1 MRPGITLTD
10 GTTTIV
16 VPPMNLRIQTDE
28 ENEQH
33 LDRIFRGDI
42 TDGKAFTNSCITI
55 LLACARLNHP
65 DLKRET
71 LLDVVDAADLGKL
84 VSSVLSKSGFK
95 PRPLE
100 ETSAEQEAPANPPP
114 APASSDSSSIT
125 PDGSP
130 TTSST
135 DSPGAI
141 TPI

>member
-16 VPPMNLRIQTDE
+16 VPALNLRISTDPE
-28 ENEQH
+28 YMPL
-33 LDRIFRGDI
+33 LDRITSGNISTAEDRE
-42 TDGKAFTNSCITI
+42 AYAEACIVI

-71 LLDVVDAADLGKL
+71 LLDLVDSADLGKL
-84 VSSVLSKSGFK
+84 ISSVLFKSGYK
-95 PRPLE
+95 PRPLGE
-100 ETSAEQEAPANPPP
+100 ASLEQDAPASLSP
-114 APASSDSSSIT
+114 APASSGSSSMP

-135 DSPGAI
+135 A
-141 TPI
+141 